1 MRMAN
6 FFRNTVLFLALILTP
21 SHATEAVRRQDGSS
35 ERASQVA
42 ARRGQQGLE
51 TLIEQ
56 ARSIPPEFA
65 ADALIR
71 IARSTDLT
79 TKKRRALLEE
89 AFTFAAGARYPMRL
103 RALPG
108 SNVDT
113 RPGYAS
119 RAFELELDALSLQCR
134 VVKAMLAIDKPRA
147 KEMFRSIP
155 ALKFPRLDCDETLA
169 YDVSIFYETL
179 SAVANRAFSA
189 EEATRYEQVNFLEY
203 YLDGMTS
210 PVQIVPAAN
219 AITSLK
225 LPAPQFERL
234 LHVFSARLPKVY
246 GDDRSFSHALA
257 QGVLSNGVMALAE
270 SSKRQGLSRVELMKA
285 AREFLTT
292 HLRADR
298 CADTLN
304 EQGASSSAPTTVE
317 YFNKYVSEL
326 DSKGKSLTPLSPE
339 EMKPSKVEGA
349 AKIHEHWETKSALKL
364 LIAAKALRF
373 GGGQKP
379 LTVNYRRNNSEWES
393 KLSQFLSDL
402 SGWRDEEE
410 ETEEDYYHQKSVLY
424 VGLLELVP
432 DGSKRTP
439 ILISYLSFLSK
450 PVIQQDKPLDWFLH
464 VSELLDWARTADAE
478 ERVRVLNLL
487 SESGDPILK
496 LYAELE
502 RVLPAKGTGVE
513 KPPPVQPS
521 LKGNVTFRLKGFP
534 YADAVV
540 LAGSFNKWNHSETT
554 FAQGDGE
561 WVCRVQ
567 LAPGRY
573 TYKFIVDGEWMLDP
587 TNPLTEDDGS
597 GNINSVLI
605 VEDKPQ

>member
-1 MRMAN
+1 M
-6 FFRNTVLFLALILTP
+6 
-21 SHATEAVRRQDGSS
+21 
-35 ERASQVA
+35 
-42 ARRGQQGLE
+42 
-51 TLIEQ
+51 LIEQ
-56 ARSIPPEFA
+56 ARSAPPEFD

-71 IARSTDLT
+71 IAQSSNLT

-89 AFTFAAGARYPMRL
+89 AFTFASGARYPMRL

-134 VVKAMLAIDKPRA
+134 VVKAMLDIDKPRA
-147 KEMFRSIP
+147 REMFRSIP
-155 ALKFPRLDCDETLA
+155 TLKFPRLDCDEALA

-179 SAVANRAFSA
+179 SAVANGAFSA
-189 EEATRYEQVNFLEY
+189 EETTRYEQVNFLEY

-234 LHVFSARLPKVY
+234 LRVFSARLTKVS

-270 SSKRQGLSRVELMKA
+270 SSKRQGLSRMELIKA
-285 AREFLTT
+285 AREFLAA

-298 CADTLN
+298 CADSLN
-304 EQGASSSAPTTVE
+304 EQGASSSAPATVG

-326 DSKGKSLTPLSPE
+326 DPEGKGLTPLSPE
-339 EMKPSKVEGA
+339 EMKPSKVEEA
-349 AKIHEHWETKSALKL
+349 AKIHEHWETKSAWKL
-364 LIAAKALRF
+364 LIGFKALRF

-379 LTVNYRRNNSEWES
+379 LTVNYKRNNSEWGS
-393 KLSQFLSDL
+393 KLSQYLSDL
-402 SGWRDEEE
+402 SGWRDDEE

-424 VGLLELVP
+424 EGLLELVP
-432 DGSKRTP
+432 DEATRAPVLT
-439 ILISYLSFLSK
+439 SYVSFLRK
-450 PVIQQDKPLDWFLH
+450 PMIQQDKPLDWFLH
-464 VSELLDWARTADAE
+464 VSELLGWARAAEAE
-478 ERVRVLNLL
+478 ERASVLNLL

-502 RVLPAKGTGVE
+502 RVLPAKGIGVE
-513 KPPPVQPS
+513 KPAPVQPS
-521 LKGNVTFRLKGFP
+521 LKGNVTFRLQGFP

-540 LAGSFNKWNHSETT
+540 LAGSFNKWNQFETT
-554 FAQGDGE
+554 FAQVDGE
-561 WVCRVQ
+561 WLCRVQ

-587 TNPLTEDDGS
+587 PNPLTEADGS
-597 GNINSVLI
+597 GNVNSVLV